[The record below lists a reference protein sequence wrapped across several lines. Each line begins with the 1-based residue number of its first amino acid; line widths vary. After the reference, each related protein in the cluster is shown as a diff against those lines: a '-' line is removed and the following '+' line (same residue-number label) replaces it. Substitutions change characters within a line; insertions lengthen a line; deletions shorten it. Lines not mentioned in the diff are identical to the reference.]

1 MDPPLVEVELNES
14 LKAGAPVYYC
24 DLFNTEVAHKIAQ
37 VLLLGLASACVDNT
51 TGDLFKSPASVAVD
65 VRREMVDYLTQ
76 KSETFVAETFF
87 LEADPDLELSE
98 HPYDIISY
106 FIDDFQSL
114 KRNFFSRISGW
125 LLSDRREDQID
136 DFVQEMEMSGFWLI
150 GRREAVTKTL
160 LKNIDFKN
168 MYYCGMLFNTAEE
181 LADHMQ
187 RCSYRILNCNNEGC
201 NARFT
206 VAQMDYHDS
215 VCPFKIIPCEQKCS
229 DSIMRREMDRHCITI
244 CPMKLLNCSFYKVG
258 CRSTIPQCTVEQHQL
273 QNLPSHLL
281 YILQVI
287 HKEVPT
293 EELKR
298 WAEQLEKLSSPGQL
312 AKARDVRSLSFA
324 VKDLEAKLGP
334 LEVNTKTNVSKHS
347 ELPPV
352 VPKKIDSSTELP
364 AKKEE
369 KIASCIKIKE
379 ITSPPIKKEELVE
392 SATRAENCTESPAKT
407 NTTWKAEEGPAE
419 LSIRKRE
426 STGIP
431 QEKEESPVSITNMV
445 DCMESP
451 AGDDKHLE
459 SLTEKKGCIESHAEQ
474 EEYAELPINREEC
487 AESPSI

>member
-14 LKAGAPVYYC
+14 LKARAPAYCC

-37 VLLLGLASACVDNT
+37 ALLLGLASACVDNT
-51 TGDLFKSPASVAVD
+51 TGDLFKNPASVAVD

-150 GRREAVTKTL
+150 GRREAVAKTL

-168 MYYCGMLFNTAEE
+168 IYHCGMLFNTAEE
-181 LADHMQ
+181 LADHMP

-244 CPMKLLNCSFYKVG
+244 CPMKLLNCPFYQVG
-258 CRSTIPQCTVEQHQL
+258 CRSTVPQCTVEQHQL

-298 WAEQLEKLSSPGQL
+298 RAEQLEKLSSPGQL
-312 AKARDVRSLSFA
+312 AEARDVRSLSFA
-324 VKDLEAKLGP
+324 IKDLEAKLGP

-352 VPKKIDSSTELP
+352 VPKKIDALP

-369 KIASCIKIKE
+369 LI
-379 ITSPPIKKEELVE
+379 E
-392 SATRAENCTESPAKT
+392 SATRAENCIESPAKT
-407 NTTWKAEEGPAE
+407 NSTWKAEEGPAE

-426 STGIP
+426 STGIS
-431 QEKEESPVSITNMV
+431 QEKEESPMSIANME